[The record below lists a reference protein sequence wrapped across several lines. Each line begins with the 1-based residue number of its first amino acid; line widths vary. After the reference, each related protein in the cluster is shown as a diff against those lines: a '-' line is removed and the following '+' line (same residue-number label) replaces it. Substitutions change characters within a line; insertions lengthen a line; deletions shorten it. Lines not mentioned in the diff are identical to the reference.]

1 MRDFAMLL
9 KSYGADAKLADRLLS
24 SFNTF
29 NSEDIHLYIVVPD
42 SDVDRFERWSS
53 ATIDVLPESLLA
65 QHLVNREIHGIRP
78 GYINQEIIKL
88 SFWEL
93 GLSRSYFC
101 VDSDAEF
108 IRPFTFS
115 DFMFD
120 SSTPFSVLVEDKELK
135 AEPGYFAQHWQ
146 GRERSIRRIQE
157 LVGLQDPRLLTCH
170 GHQVF
175 SSTVLRSL
183 RDEFMASR
191 GWTYADLLEES
202 PYEFSWYN
210 MWLQKSQAIEIRACE
225 PLVKTFHNEN
235 QFLVS
240 RLESQTSADL
250 ARSYVAVVVNS
261 NFANSWEGLDSRSGA
276 STAIASLVSTRVLL
290 DALWLKIRRRLRLTK

>member
-1 MRDFAMLL
+1 MHDFAMLL
-9 KSYGADAKLADRLLS
+9 KSYGADSELADRLLK

-29 NSEDIHLYIVVPD
+29 NSERINLYIVVPE
-42 SDVDRFERWSS
+42 SDVNRFERWSS
-53 ATIDVLPESLLA
+53 ETIEVLPESLLA
-65 QHLVNREIHGIRP
+65 QHLVDSEVHGIRP

-93 GLSRSYFC
+93 GLAHAYFC
-101 VDSDAEF
+101 IDSDAEF
-108 IRPFTFS
+108 IRPFTVS

-120 SSTPFSVLVEDKELK
+120 ERTPFSVLVEDKDLK

-146 GRERSIRRIQE
+146 GRERSIRRIQD

-175 SSTVLRSL
+175 SSKVLCSL
-183 RDEFMASR
+183 REDFMASR
-191 GWTYADLLEES
+191 GWSYRDLLEES

-210 MWLQKSQAIEIRACE
+210 MWLQKSQMIDIRACE

-235 QFLVS
+235 QFLAS
-240 RLESQTSADL
+240 RLENQTSADL

-261 NFANSWEGLDSRSGA
+261 NFANSWEGLDSRSEA
-276 STAIASLVSTRVLL
+276 STALASLVSTGTLL
-290 DALWLKIRRRLRLTK
+290 RAVGLKIRRRLRLAK